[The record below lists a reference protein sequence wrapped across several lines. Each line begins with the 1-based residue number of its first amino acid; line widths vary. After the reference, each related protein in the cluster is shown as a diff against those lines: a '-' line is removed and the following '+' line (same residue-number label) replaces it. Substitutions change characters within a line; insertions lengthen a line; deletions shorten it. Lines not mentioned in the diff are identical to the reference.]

1 MLDRLELTKKNLT
14 QQVSADE
21 LDELMKT
28 DADQTNLQKLVVP
41 PAPVFAMAPQV
52 LSTLRKNR
60 LSVDPLV
67 FPSSKLEALAQVEM
81 ATLEKELPQ
90 GQFSSF
96 KSPRKS
102 KVNSGSK
109 TPSKGIF
116 APQNAVYNQAQ
127 LLQHPELARQQG
139 INFYVPN
146 QDMVVSEQI

>member
-1 MLDRLELTKKNLT
+1 
-14 QQVSADE
+14 
-21 LDELMKT
+21 MKT
-28 DADQTNLQKLVVP
+28 DADQTNLHKLVVP
-41 PAPVFAMAPQV
+41 PAPVFAVAPQV
-52 LSTLRKNR
+52 VSTLKKNR

-102 KVNSGSK
+102 KVSSGAK
-109 TPSKGIF
+109 TPNKGFFDKGVF

-146 QDMVVSEQI
+146 